1 MNPRQGGALLTR
13 LRMEKWPQMSPV
25 VDQTSGSSSGW
36 KQQSRFMKLTMIGHA
51 SSRKAPTQPTATT
64 GSARIKDSSSTAL
77 RKTQHRDHHDDS
89 DDEGAATTT
98 KTTNG
103 DHDGRDDRQASKT
116 SLAPIGRTSKG
127 RCPRRLDLFGRIHRD
142 QGRRAAA
149 DHLPWATPL
158 HRVFA
163 C

>member
-1 MNPRQGGALLTR
+1 
-13 LRMEKWPQMSPV
+13 MEKWPQMSPV

-103 DHDGRDDRQASKT
+103 DHDAGTTGKRRRPVLHQTVGRPKADVQGALT
-116 SLAPIGRTSKG
+116 SLAESTETRAGGLPLITCRGQR
-127 RCPRRLDLFGRIHRD
+127 RCTESLHADLF
-142 QGRRAAA
+142 
-149 DHLPWATPL
+149 
-158 HRVFA
+158 
-163 C
+163 